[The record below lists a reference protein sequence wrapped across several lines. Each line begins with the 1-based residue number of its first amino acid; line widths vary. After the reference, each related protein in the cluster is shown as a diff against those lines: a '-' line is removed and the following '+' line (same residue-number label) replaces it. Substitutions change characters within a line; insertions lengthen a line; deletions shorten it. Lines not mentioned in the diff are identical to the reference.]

1 MHVFYLCHTSVL
13 PVQVLKVRKEYEKLH
28 KQHQRYK
35 KDLMRKKDQVMD
47 EKKESDEEIRRL
59 REKLE
64 VRKTQWMMGRKRVTK
79 KSAGWK

>member
-1 MHVFYLCHTSVL
+1 MAVFYLCHTCAL
-13 PVQVLKVRKEYEKLH
+13 TLQVLKVRKEYEKLH

-59 REKLE
+59 RDRLE
-64 VRKTQWMMGRKRVTK
+64 VRKKVA
-79 KSAGWK
+79 S